1 MGCINIILLA
11 ISISLLT
18 AGAKFFINGQFL
30 AGGLCLLGIFV
41 TGTVGGLIM
50 TGGRWR

>member
-1 MGCINIILLA
+1 MSCTNTILLA

-18 AGAKFFINGQFL
+18 AGVKFFIKGQFL

-50 TGGRWR
+50 SGGRWR